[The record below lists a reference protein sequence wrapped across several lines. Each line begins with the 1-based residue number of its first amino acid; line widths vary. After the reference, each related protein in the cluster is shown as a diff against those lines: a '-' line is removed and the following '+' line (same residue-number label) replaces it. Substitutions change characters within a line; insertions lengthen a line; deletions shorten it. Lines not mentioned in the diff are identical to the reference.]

1 MSAIIKAELNLKG
14 IIDTLPI
21 GPWPFANSGVYTLFF
36 GANITLAASTA
47 VQVIG
52 GVSPIIT
59 SIVTVQF
66 LLVVPTQTIKVGLHG
81 VAAQASGFTL
91 NANAPLCINGGSVN
105 AMSLYNSS
113 TASATIFLGIGG
125 IST

>member
-1 MSAIIKAELNLKG
+1 MSALIKVEVNLKG
-14 IIDTLPI
+14 SIDSLPL

-36 GANITLAASTA
+36 GANITLAASTL

-52 GVSPIIT
+52 GVSPIIS

-66 LLVVPTQTIKVGLHG
+66 LLIVPTQNIKVGLHG
-81 VAAQASGFTL
+81 VNAQSAGFTL
-91 NANAPLCINGGSVN
+91 NANAPQCINGGSLTSL
-105 AMSLYNSS
+105 SLYNSS

-125 IST
+125 A